1 MSVPI
6 LMILKEMKK
15 LDEEMA
21 QKAKQAH
28 IEAAQCHDLCRDHCD
43 TACRDVHGLVPAHL
57 MHASSPLS
65 PEKHRKDTTL

>member
-6 LMILKEMKK
+6 FMILKEMKK

-28 IEAAQCHDLCRDHCD
+28 IEAAQCQPLDDKDL
-43 TACRDVHGLVPAHL
+43 TAVNATIFVVIIVTLPIVTY
-57 MHASSPLS
+57 MILS
-65 PEKHRKDTTL
+65 LLI

>member
-1 MSVPI
+1 MSVPV

-28 IEAAQCHDLCRDHCD
+28 IEAAQCQPLDDKDLKAVNA
-43 TACRDVHGLVPAHL
+43 TIFVVIIATLPVATYMV
-57 MHASSPLS
+57 LS
-65 PEKHRKDTTL
+65 LLI

>member
-1 MSVPI
+1 MSMPI

-28 IEAAQCHDLCRDHCD
+28 IEAAQCQPLNDKDLKAVKA
-43 TACRDVHGLVPAHL
+43 TIFVVIIATLPVATYMV
-57 MHASSPLS
+57 LS
-65 PEKHRKDTTL
+65 LLI

>member
-28 IEAAQCHDLCRDHCD
+28 IEAAKCQPLDDKDLKAVNA
-43 TACRDVHGLVPAHL
+43 TIFVVIIATLPVATYMV
-57 MHASSPLS
+57 LS
-65 PEKHRKDTTL
+65 LLI

>member
-1 MSVPI
+1 MSMPI

-28 IEAAQCHDLCRDHCD
+28 IEAAQCQ
-43 TACRDVHGLVPAHL
+43 
-57 MHASSPLS
+57 PLDD
-65 PEKHRKDTTL
+65 KYLKAVNATIFVVIIATLPVATYMVLSLLI

>member
-6 LMILKEMKK
+6 FMILKGMKE

-28 IEAAQCHDLCRDHCD
+28 IEAAQCQPLDDKDLKAVKA
-43 TACRDVHGLVPAHL
+43 TIFVVIIATLPIVTYMV
-57 MHASSPLS
+57 LS
-65 PEKHRKDTTL
+65 LLI

>member
-1 MSVPI
+1 MSMPI

-28 IEAAQCHDLCRDHCD
+28 IEAAQCQPLDDKDL
-43 TACRDVHGLVPAHL
+43 TAVNATILVVIIATLPIVTY
-57 MHASSPLS
+57 MVLS
-65 PEKHRKDTTL
+65 LLI

>member
-1 MSVPI
+1 MSMPI

-28 IEAAQCHDLCRDHCD
+28 IEAAQYQ
-43 TACRDVHGLVPAHL
+43 
-57 MHASSPLS
+57 PLDD
-65 PEKHRKDTTL
+65 KNLKAVNATIFVVIIATLPIVTYMILSLLI